1 MSWSSRYSTCR
12 RSRRIVSVFDATTI
26 LAYKGNHKA
35 VIGGDGQVTFGDSVL
50 KGNAT
55 KIRTLHHGKILAGF
69 AGSTADAF
77 NLFDMFEEFLEN
89 KKGDLLKSVIEF
101 SKAWRKDKVL
111 RRLEAMMIVLNQDH
125 IFILTGNGD
134 VVEPEDGEI
143 ASIGSGGNYA
153 ISAARALKKH
163 AKLDEEE
170 LVKESLHV
178 AADLCIY
185 TNHNIKTL
193 ILEDK

>member
-1 MSWSSRYSTCR
+1 M
-12 RSRRIVSVFDATTI
+12 FDATTI
-26 LAYKGNHKA
+26 LAYKGKNKA
-35 VIGGDGQVTFGDSVL
+35 VIGGDGQVTFGQTVL
-50 KGNAT
+50 KSNAT
-55 KIRTLHHGKILAGF
+55 KIRTLHNGEVLAGF

-77 NLFDMFEEFLEN
+77 NLFDMFEEHLAQR
-89 KKGDLLKSVIEF
+89 KGELIKAVIDF

-111 RRLEAMMIVLNQDH
+111 RRLEAMMIVLNKEH

-143 ASIGSGGNYA
+143 AAIGSGGSYA

-163 AKLDEEE
+163 TSLDEET
-170 LVKESLHV
+170 LIKESLSI

-193 ILEDK
+193 SLG

>member
-1 MSWSSRYSTCR
+1 M
-12 RSRRIVSVFDATTI
+12 FDATTI
-26 LAYKGNHKA
+26 LAYKGKGKA
-35 VIGGDGQVTFGDSVL
+35 VIGGDGQVTFGSTVL

-55 KIRTLHHGKILAGF
+55 KIRSLHNGKILAGF

-77 NLFDMFEEFLEN
+77 NLFEMFEGFLED

-111 RRLEAMMIVLNQDH
+111 RRLEAMMIVLNTEH

-153 ISAARALKKH
+153 LSAARALRRH
-163 AKLDEEE
+163 ASLDEEE
-170 LVKESLHV
+170 IVKESLKI
-178 AADLCIY
+178 AAELCIY

-193 ILEDK
+193 ILDGNKN